1 MSRKIETWDEC
12 LHAMSSIH
20 TIMCEDDD
28 ECLREEGYDALVDS
42 IIEYEREILTN
53 EEKETK

>member
-1 MSRKIETWDEC
+1 MSHKIETWDEY
-12 LHAMSSIH
+12 LHAMSIIH

-28 ECLREEGYDALVDS
+28 EGLREEEYDALVDS